1 MRVLERG
8 LGWLAGR
15 INAGP
20 SPLTLSTPVECEEWG
35 SIIRNIQARID
46 EELNANNPRTPQRNQ
61 DLACYG
67 MAAAEFRY
75 FKDAWRNHVMH
86 DRNDSYDEP
95 EALRV
100 LEHVTRF
107 MTLLGCVRLVVVIS
121 S

>member
-1 MRVLERG
+1 
-8 LGWLAGR
+8 
-15 INAGP
+15 
-20 SPLTLSTPVECEEWG
+20 
-35 SIIRNIQARID
+35 
-46 EELNANNPRTPQRNQ
+46 
-61 DLACYG
+61 